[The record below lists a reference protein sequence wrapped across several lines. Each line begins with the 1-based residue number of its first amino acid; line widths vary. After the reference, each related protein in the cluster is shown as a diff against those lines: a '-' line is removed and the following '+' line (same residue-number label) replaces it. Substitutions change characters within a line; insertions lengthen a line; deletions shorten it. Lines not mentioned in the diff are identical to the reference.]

1 MELGE
6 LVREALETQILEHE
20 PVQAAQVLEA
30 AVRQKG
36 AEDVAAALLDAAAVA
51 LRHFVAETDDTFDRS
66 DLLARLA
73 LDGAVPDENLE
84 LLGELLAHAA
94 ATAGGIR
101 PPVEPLVTTLGVDR
115 LIFGSWLTLL
125 TTVKVVSLQLGNTEA
140 EVLDDIVA
148 TVVSF

>member
-1 MELGE
+1 M
-6 LVREALETQILEHE
+6 VREALETQILEHE
-20 PVQAAQVLEA
+20 PVQAAQVVEA

-36 AEDVAAALLDAAAVA
+36 HDDVAGALLDAASVA
-51 LRHFVAETDDTFDRS
+51 LRHMVAETDETFGRS

-84 LLGELLAHAA
+84 LLGELLTHAA
-94 ATAGGIR
+94 ATAGGVR
-101 PPVEPLVTTLGVDR
+101 PPVEPLTATLGVER

-125 TTVKVVSLQLGNTEA
+125 TTVKVVSLHLETTEA
-140 EVLDDIVA
+140 ELLDEIVA